1 MRFYFQ
7 LRNVTQTSVTL
18 TWPLLDLA
26 TATLLSLD
34 IYRNNARLARIPNPL
49 ENTSTKLSG
58 LSINTPYTFQ
68 LILRTTAG
76 SFPSNIVTTRTHTIE
91 DTRGVSVCFGT
102 VEDPELL
109 EETKYALREMGAKWS
124 ERIEIDTT
132 HFVCT
137 TPSAIPAARE
147 AYGGRAPTHLADEP
161 GVEYQRAMQLSIPI
175 ITPIW
180 VLACHREKK

>member
-1 MRFYFQ
+1 M
-7 LRNVTQTSVTL
+7 
-18 TWPLLDLA
+18 
-26 TATLLSLD
+26 LSLD

-102 VEDPELL
+102 VEDPNLM
-109 EETKYALREMGAKWS
+109 EEAKHALREMGAKWS

-137 TPSAIPAARE
+137 TPAVIPAARE
-147 AYGGRAPTHLADEP
+147 AYGGRGPTHLATEP

-175 ITPIW
+175 ITPLW